1 MDREAGILLVMI
13 AAFGMLSMLVMLRR
27 QRIAAHA
34 GPRESQFAVST
45 EGEKRCLKCG
55 LGNLVTSATC
65 AGCGTRLP
73 G

>member
-1 MDREAGILLVMI
+1 MDHELGILLVVI
-13 AAFGMLSMLVMLRR
+13 AAIGMLAMLIIVRR
-27 QRIAAHA
+27 QRLAAA
-34 GPRESQFAVST
+34 GPTESRFAVST

-55 LGNLVTSATC
+55 LGNLVTSGTC

>member
-1 MDREAGILLVMI
+1 MDREVGILLVVI
-13 AAFGMLSMLVMLRR
+13 AAIGMFSTLMIMRR
-27 QRIAAHA
+27 ERLAAA
-34 GPRESQFAVST
+34 GPRESRFAVST

>member
-1 MDREAGILLVMI
+1 MDREIGIILVLI
-13 AAFGMLSMLVMLRR
+13 AAIGMLSTLFMLRR
-27 QRIAAHA
+27 QRIASM
-34 GPRESQFAVST
+34 GPIESPFATST

-65 AGCGTRLP
+65 AGCDAKLP

>member
-1 MDREAGILLVMI
+1 MDREIGIILVLI
-13 AAFGMLSMLVMLRR
+13 AAIGLLSTLFIVRR
-27 QRIAAHA
+27 ERMASM
-34 GPRESQFAVST
+34 GPVESPFAVST

>member
-1 MDREAGILLVMI
+1 MGILLVI
-13 AAFGMLSMLVMLRR
+13 TAAIGMFSMLMIMRR
-27 QRIAAHA
+27 ERLAHA

-55 LGNLVTSATC
+55 LGNLVSSATC
-65 AGCGTRLP
+65 AGCGTKLP

>member
-1 MDREAGILLVMI
+1 MDREVGIVLVLI
-13 AAFGMLSMLVMLRR
+13 AAIGMLSTLFIVRR
-27 QRIAAHA
+27 ERIASM
-34 GPRESQFAVST
+34 GPAESPFAVST

>member
-1 MDREAGILLVMI
+1 MDREIGIVLVLI
-13 AAFGMLSMLVMLRR
+13 AAIGMLSTLFILRR
-27 QRIAAHA
+27 ERMASM
-34 GPRESQFAVST
+34 GPVESPFAVST

-65 AGCGTRLP
+65 AGCDARLP

>member
-1 MDREAGILLVMI
+1 MDRELGILLVVI
-13 AAFGMLSMLVMLRR
+13 AAIGMLAMLIIVRR
-27 QRIAAHA
+27 QRLAAEGGSA
-34 GPRESQFAVST
+34 ESPFAVST

-65 AGCGTRLP
+65 AACGARLP